1 MKSRILFSIILLA
14 LALTSIYYISPLSD
28 KKPTNLKID
37 TSVTPQSL
45 AKKCGGSA
53 LPGGEE
59 RAVNARYCYLKYF
72 EVVLRVKG
80 PEFTT
85 KELAAWALKTGGLQG
100 ECHNVGHLLGRLSY
114 KLYKFDSL
122 KGNATVCAFSYGH
135 GILQEASE
143 TLSRADVLKHFSNLC
158 VGTTD
163 ANGCLHG
170 YGHATADAGFDP
182 VMSNEI
188 CDKQIELMKNDKA
201 MNISNAR
208 AHTLAVVCME
218 GWAMEQFFIDNK
230 FWITV
235 TDPNKALAV
244 CGTAA
249 GAGGNG
255 CRGSALR
262 NWVIA
267 PDYHQKDFTKE
278 REKRLE
284 WFRDY
289 CLKQEPIYQS
299 DCMGHVGLTTAE
311 VWTLEMPNVVTVPYI
326 NKICI
331 GKFQDRC
338 IIALANSRWNRY
350 GDSIEKVLPL
360 CAMLRKDIG
369 EVCRE
374 SLYTF

>member
-14 LALTSIYYISPLSD
+14 LALGSVYFISPLSKD
-28 KKPTNLKID
+28 KPTKLSID

-45 AKKCGGSA
+45 TKKCGGSA

-59 RAVNARYCYLKYF
+59 AATNSRYCYLKYF
-72 EVVLRVKG
+72 EVVMRVNG
-80 PEFTT
+80 PKAVT
-85 KELAAWALKTGGLQG
+85 KQLSEWALLTNGLEG
-100 ECHNVGHLLGRLSY
+100 ECHNVGHLLGSLAY
-114 KLYKFDSL
+114 ELYSLDSL
-122 KGNATVCAFSYGH
+122 KGDATVCAFSYGH
-135 GILQEASE
+135 GILQEASKA
-143 TLSRADVLKHFSNLC
+143 LSKEEVLKHFSNLC
-158 VGTTD
+158 VGTKD
-163 ANGCLHG
+163 PNGCLHG

-182 VMSNEI
+182 VMSNDI
-188 CDKQIELMKNDKA
+188 CVRQIELISKDPEMK
-201 MNISNAR
+201 ITPLR

-235 TDPNKALAV
+235 TDPFKALEI
-244 CGTAA
+244 CRDTT

-267 PDYHQKDFTKE
+267 PDYHQKDFTEE
-278 REKRLE
+278 RERRLE

-289 CLKQEPIYQS
+289 CIKQEKTFQS
-299 DCMGHVGLTTAE
+299 DCMGHLGLTTAE
-311 VWTLEMPNVVTVPYI
+311 VWTLEMPNAVTAPYI
-326 NKICI
+326 NKICV
-331 GKFQDRC
+331 GQYQDRC

-350 GDSIEKVLPL
+350 GDSIEKVRPL
-360 CAMLRKDIG
+360 CALLREDIG
-369 EVCRE
+369 KVCRE